1 MAVAGR
7 SLAVVLYMIAT
18 LSWAAAMALSRLLF
32 CEGGNCTA
40 NEHYRM
46 DVSLVLSFVGLA
58 AAAATLLSGLF
69 LRWLGLSLL
78 YCHIVLFAVN
88 LAFFWG
94 LADDPWVF
102 IPLAALAAAA
112 GYIAVDSSTPRSS

>member
-1 MAVAGR
+1 MMVAGR
-7 SLAVVLYMIAT
+7 ALAVVLYMFAT

-32 CEGGNCTA
+32 CEGGNCTP

-46 DVSLVLSFVGLA
+46 SVSLVLSFVGLA
-58 AAAATLLSGLF
+58 AAAATLLGGLF
-69 LRWLGLSLL
+69 RRWLGLALL

-94 LADDPWVF
+94 LADYPWVF
-102 IPLAALAAAA
+102 IPLAGVAAAA
-112 GYIAVDSSTPRSS
+112 GYVAVDSSTPRSS